1 MISLILLLLGVA
13 SFAFGIYRAAT
24 HAADEDAGHAGPW
37 MLSGIALAGLAGLWR
52 VYATGALS
60 GS

>member
-1 MISLILLLLGVA
+1 MISLILLLLGVM
-13 SFAFGIYRAAT
+13 SFAFGVYRAAT

-37 MLSGIALAGLAGLWR
+37 MMGGIALAGVAGLWV

-60 GS
+60 TP

>member
-24 HAADEDAGHAGPW
+24 HAADEDAGRAGPW
-37 MLSGIALAGLAGLWR
+37 MLGGVALAGLAGLW
-52 VYATGALS
+52 VVFATGALS
-60 GS
+60 TP

>member
-1 MISLILLLLGVA
+1 MSLILLLLGIL

-37 MLSGIALAGLAGLWR
+37 MLGGVAIVGVAGLWV
-52 VYATGALS
+52 VYSSGALS
-60 GS
+60 SP